1 VVRIVFT
8 SLFAFIISGFAGGLV
23 AQLLAV
29 ATDAQEEYILVFM
42 ASALVTI
49 VVTIV
54 FFIAQ
59 FFSNASTIIN
69 WLAVC
74 AIVLFVLIGL
84 GLIGWTFSQPV
95 GKRQWGG
102 DLPIVAGLV
111 LPSLATVLVHW
122 LFVRWRLR
130 RGLIRAQV
138 GA

>member
-1 VVRIVFT
+1 MRIVFT

-29 ATDAQEEYILVFM
+29 ATHAQEEYILVFM
-42 ASALVTI
+42 ASALVTL

-59 FFSNASTIIN
+59 LLSNAATIIN
-69 WLAVC
+69 WLALC
-74 AIVLFVLIGL
+74 AVALFVLIGL
-84 GLIGWTFSQPV
+84 GLVGWTFSQPI
-95 GKRQWGG
+95 GKRQWGS

-122 LFVRWRLR
+122 LFVRWRLK
-130 RGLIRAQV
+130 RGLIKPQV